1 MINDKIEELKDMQSD
16 MNYDLD
22 EMLSLVQEARGEAEG
37 QMKDYLDDMEG
48 LLKDFQRSYLN

>member
-1 MINDKIEELKDMQSD
+1 MLNDKIEELKDMQSD
-16 MNYDLD
+16 MNYDLG
-22 EMLSLVQEARGEAEG
+22 EMFSLVQEAQGCAEG